1 MSMANHKSGARTWST
16 EIGGR
21 ELIIETGRFAE
32 QAGGAVTV
40 RMGDTIVFG
49 TVTMSSRPRE
59 GIDYFPLSVDF
70 EEKLYAA
77 GRIPGS
83 FFRREGRPAE
93 SAILV
98 ARVTDRTLRP
108 LFPSDMRN
116 DVQVILTTFS
126 HDQET
131 FLDMLGNVA
140 ASCALHISNTP
151 WNGPVAGVR
160 IGLIDGELV
169 VNPTIPQMVNSS
181 LDLRVSGTADALNMV
196 ECGADEV
203 PEEIMLEA
211 LRLAHEAI
219 QPVIALQNEIRAAVG
234 KEKSPY
240 VRKSGD
246 DAIIGEVYAAVSAE
260 VSDIVREHTGRDERS
275 AAMNALSE
283 RVKADYVA
291 RSEAGEISLKDVA
304 AGIDKALKEAV
315 RRRIVEDDV
324 RPDGRD
330 SVTIRPLSSEVGV
343 IPRVHGSG
351 LFQRGQTQVLTILTL
366 GSKRDAQ
373 MLDDLGAMDTRR
385 FLHHYNF
392 PPYSVGETRMLRG
405 TSRREVG
412 HGSLA
417 EVALRGMLPPEDDF
431 PYTIRLVSEVLS
443 SNGSTSMGSV
453 CGSTLALMD
462 AGVPIRRPV
471 AGIAM
476 GLIKEGEQ
484 VAVLTDI
491 QGMEDHLGD
500 MDFKVAGTEKGITAL
515 QMDIKISG
523 VSNEVMGRALEQ
535 ARDAR
540 MQILG
545 VMLEALPEPRSE
557 LSEFAPRMTVIHIDP
572 EKTGLVIGP
581 GGKTI
586 RAIQEA
592 TGAKIDVDDGVVHVS
607 AVDGPSAD
615 MAIER
620 IKILTEDPEIGRIYT
635 GKVSRIEPFGAFV
648 EFLPGKD
655 GMVHISQLADRRVES
670 VEDEV
675 SMGDEIEVMVVDV
688 DPMGKVRLSRQAVLE
703 GWTAEEARDRD
714 RGGRGGRGGGRDR
727 GGRDRGGR
735 GGDRRGGGRR
745 ERPENDADLEIGR
758 IYTGEVNRIEAYGA
772 FVEYLPGR
780 DGLVHISQLADYRV
794 ETVEDEV
801 KMGDEIMVMLI
812 DIDPTGKVRLSR
824 QAVLEGW
831 TAEEARERDR
841 GGRRGRARSR

>member
-1 MSMANHKSGARTWST
+1 MSTASNGRGARSWTT
-16 EIGGR
+16 EVGGR
-21 ELIIETGRFAE
+21 ELTIETGRYAE

-49 TVTMSSRPRE
+49 TATMSGRPRE
-59 GIDYFPLSVDF
+59 GIDFFPLSVDF

-108 LFPSDMRN
+108 LFPGDMRN

-131 FLDMLGNVA
+131 YLDMLANVA
-140 ASCALHISNTP
+140 ASCALHISNIP

-169 VNPTIPQMVNSS
+169 VNPTIPQMVNSA
-181 LDLRVSGTADALNMV
+181 LDLRVSGTAEALNMV

-203 PEEIMLEA
+203 SEEVVLKA

-219 QPVIALQNEIRAAVG
+219 QPIVALQEEIREAVG

-240 VRKSGD
+240 VAKSGD
-246 DAIIGEVYAAVSAE
+246 AALSAAVCEAVRDEVLEIARTHSEREARGAAMKALQERVTGEYEARAAAGEV
-260 VSDIVREHTGRDERS
+260 
-275 AAMNALSE
+275 N
-283 RVKADYVA
+283 
-291 RSEAGEISLKDVA
+291 LKDVA
-304 AGIDKALKEAV
+304 AGVDKALKEAV
-315 RRRIVEDDV
+315 RLRIVEEGV

-330 SVTIRPLSSEVGV
+330 SVTIRSLSAEVGV

-351 LFQRGQTQVLTILTL
+351 LFQRGQTQVLSIVTL
-366 GSKRDAQ
+366 GTPRDAQ
-373 MLDDLGAMDTRR
+373 MLDDLGAMDSRR

-417 EVALRGMLPPEDDF
+417 EVALRGMLPAEDEF
-431 PYTIRLVSEVLS
+431 PYTVRLVSEVLS

-500 MDFKVAGTEKGITAL
+500 MDFKVAGTSEGITAL

-523 VSNEVMGRALEQ
+523 VSNEVMERALGQ

-545 VMLEALPEPRSE
+545 VMGEAIAEPRSG
-557 LSEFAPRMTVIHIDP
+557 LSDYAPRMTMIRIDS
-572 EKTGLVIGP
+572 EKIGAVIGP

-592 TGAKIDVDDGVVHVS
+592 TGAKIDIQEDGNVFVA

-615 MAIER
+615 MAVER
-620 IKILTEDPEIGRIYT
+620 IMGLTEDPEIGRIYT
-635 GKVSRIEPFGAFV
+635 GKVSRIEPYGAFV

-675 SMGDEIEVMVVDV
+675 ALGDEIMVMIVDV
-688 DPMGKVRLSRQAVLE
+688 DNFGKVRLSRQAVLE
-703 GWTAEEARDRD
+703 GWTPEEARERD

-735 GGDRRGGGRR
+735 GNDRRGGGRR
-745 ERPENDADLEIGR
+745 GR
-758 IYTGEVNRIEAYGA
+758 
-772 FVEYLPGR
+772 
-780 DGLVHISQLADYRV
+780 
-794 ETVEDEV
+794 
-801 KMGDEIMVMLI
+801 
-812 DIDPTGKVRLSR
+812 
-824 QAVLEGW
+824 
-831 TAEEARERDR
+831 
-841 GGRRGRARSR
+841 